1 MQSRMPNAPT
11 LFVLDDDVATCE
23 LLCEIARDAGW
34 VAMAFSRL
42 TDLRG
47 SLAAV
52 KPNLLILDDDLPDG
66 RGGDLARELRSNE
79 RMADIPLVVCTAA
92 HPIRC
97 AEIGSWAPV
106 ISKPFD
112 LTEIDAF
119 LAAAT
124 RSRSYEQHA
133 G

>member
-1 MQSRMPNAPT
+1 MHSRVPNAPT
-11 LFVLDDDVATCE
+11 LFVVDDDVATCE

-79 RMADIPLVVCTAA
+79 RLADIPLVVCTAA

-124 RSRSYEQHA
+124 SSRSYGQHA